1 MSRLHKS
8 AGVFIFWMLMG
19 MVCLGQSIKGKVTD
33 SLGKPISYAGIN
45 LKNSAGLII
54 AYTTSDAGGL
64 YSLGIPANADKNG
77 LTLEASCIGFK
88 KAGLPVNGFTTPYNF
103 KLAGAVHQLQ
113 GVTIKN
119 NRPRLRVSGDTTSY
133 KVSDFSSP
141 QDRVIGDVIKK
152 LPGIDVA
159 KDGKISYNGKAISNL
174 YIGGDNLLDDKY
186 NIATGTIPHGV
197 VDQVQVMENHQP
209 VKMLRDKVVSE
220 DVALNLTI
228 KKDAKLQLIGQE
240 TIGAGLPKKY
250 DEDLNAMMFKDKYK
264 AINYLRGN
272 NTGYDVAGDLVS
284 HNSAEHMQ
292 RLDNDQPGTVLSLGT
307 AGDPDLP
314 RNRYLFNQSGI
325 VNLNNLVNLKKDV
338 QLRAN
343 ISYLRDSQHQD
354 YSRLSEVYLP
364 GDTIRYTEKQ
374 NNKWRPD
381 LIHTQFTLNVN
392 QNKYYL
398 NDNLVTDYNHNT
410 SYSNLVSN
418 GVPVNQTF
426 KDNLFNFS
434 NELNWM
440 KTFHNDKIMEVYS
453 YINRTSEPES
463 RIIEPNLNPD
473 IFNNGVSYS
482 LLTQTVNIP
491 TWFSNNYLAYK
502 IPGQHITQSY
512 KAGFSSQS
520 QTLNSGLLVTQQN
533 NVVNP
538 VGDSTRNSLNWSRN
552 KAYAEA
558 DFDIPGKILKI
569 EASLPFSWQQTHYN
583 DDYYQLSNSLN
594 RLYFNPRLYVKY
606 QSGIENY
613 FTLNYGLRNNIGSIQ
628 DVYRGYILT
637 NYRTLYAN
645 SADLTE
651 RQSQNAGLGFNYRK
665 AITLFFFS
673 LNVNYSHIYAN
684 NIAASILTNNLQ
696 QRVVLPYDNKTDAWA
711 VSGYISKYNFD
722 LQTTFSA
729 GASWQTARLNQ
740 LQNGLILPFNTVGE
754 TLNVG
759 AESKLSSKVNL
770 SYKANYSQI
779 TSKSTAVAGSSKF
792 QRLIQTAAIEY
803 NPLNTLQFNIAADH
817 YYTHQQQANDLKY
830 FFADAT
836 MRYKFSKPKIDVQ
849 LTAQNLFNVKNYT
862 SLYLSANVFTSS
874 TYNIPGRMLLAKV
887 MFNL

>member
-1 MSRLHKS
+1 M
-8 AGVFIFWMLMG
+8 FWMLMG
-19 MVCLGQSIKGKVTD
+19 VVCLGQGIKGKVTD
-33 SLGKPISYAGIN
+33 SLGKPLSYAGIN
-45 LKNSAGLII
+45 LKNSASLII
-54 AYTTSDAGGL
+54 AYTTSDANGL
-64 YSLGIPANADKNG
+64 YSLNIPADADKSG

-88 KAGLPVNGFTTPYNF
+88 KAMVPVGNFTVPYNF

-113 GVTIKN
+113 TVTVKDK
-119 NRPRLRVSGDTTSY
+119 RPRLRLNGDTTSY

-174 YIGGDNLLDDKY
+174 YIDGDNLLDDKY

-240 TIGAGLPKKY
+240 TVGAGLPKKY

-284 HNSAEHMQ
+284 HNSANRMQ
-292 RLDNDQPGTVLSLGT
+292 QLDNDKPGTVLSLGT

-343 ISYLRDSQHQD
+343 VSYLRDSQRQN
-354 YSRLSEVYLP
+354 YNKQSEVYLP

-392 QNKYYL
+392 QSKYYL
-398 NDNLVTDYNHNT
+398 NDNLAMDYNHNT
-410 SYSNLVSN
+410 SYAALVSN
-418 GVPVNQTF
+418 GVPVNQIF
-426 KDNLFNFS
+426 KDNMFDFS
-434 NELNWM
+434 NEFNLM
-440 KTFHNDKIMEVYS
+440 KTSKTNKIMEVYS
-453 YINRTSEPES
+453 YINRTSEPEN
-463 RIIEPNLNPD
+463 RVIEPNLNPG
-473 IFNNGVSYS
+473 IFNNGVDYS

-491 TWFSNNYLAYK
+491 TWFTNNYLAYK
-502 IPGQHITQSY
+502 IPGQYVTQSY

-520 QTLNSGLLVTQQN
+520 QTLSSWLSATQEN
-533 NVVNP
+533 NAVNP
-538 VGDSTRNSLNWSRN
+538 VGDSTRNSLSWSRN

-558 DFDIPGKILKI
+558 DYDIPGKILNIKVN
-569 EASLPFSWQQTHYN
+569 LPLSWQQTHYT
-583 DDYYQLSNSLN
+583 DDYYQLNNSLN

-606 QSGIENY
+606 QTGIENY
-613 FTLNYGLRNNIGSIQ
+613 ITLNYGLRNNIGSIQ

-645 SADLTE
+645 SAELTE

-684 NIAASILTNNLQ
+684 NIASTILTNNLQ

-711 VSGYISKYNFD
+711 VSAYVSKYNFD

-740 LQNGLILPFNTVGE
+740 LQNGLVLPFNTVAE
-754 TLNVG
+754 TLNAG
-759 AESKLSSKVNL
+759 AETKLSDKVNL
-770 SYKANYSQI
+770 SYKANYSQ
-779 TSKSTAVAGSSKF
+779 TASKSAAVAGSSKF
-792 QRLIQTAAIEY
+792 QRLIQTAAVNY
-803 NPLNTLQFNIAADH
+803 NPLTTLQFNVSADH
-817 YYTHQQQANDLKY
+817 YYTHQQQGYDLKY
-830 FFADAT
+830 FFADASV
-836 MRYKFSKPKIDVQ
+836 RYKFSKPKIDVQ

-874 TYNIPGRMLLAKV
+874 TYSIPGRLVLAKV